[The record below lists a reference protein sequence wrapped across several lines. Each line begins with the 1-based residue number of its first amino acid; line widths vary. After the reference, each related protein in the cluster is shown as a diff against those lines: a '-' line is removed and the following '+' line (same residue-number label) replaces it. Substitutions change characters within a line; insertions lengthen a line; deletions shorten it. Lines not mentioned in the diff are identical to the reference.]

1 MAYLSLSPVSAAVYV
16 LLNVSGLTNL
26 VSTRI
31 YDDVP
36 QKPTFPFVFYELQEN
51 RDLRGFGTVGLPEV
65 QLRVHVFSSTDDY
78 NGMGQAQEIVQK
90 VIELLRDQALTVT
103 GYNHAGRIVYDE
115 TTLLSNEIIAGV
127 KCRELVA
134 SFRIWVEE
142 S

>member
-1 MAYLSLSPVSAAVYV
+1 MAYLSLTPVSAAVLT
-16 LLNVSGLTNL
+16 LLNVSGLTAL
-26 VSTRI
+26 VSSRI

-36 QKPTFPFVFYELQEN
+36 QAPTFPFVLYEAQEN
-51 RDLRGFGTVGLPEV
+51 RDIRGFGTVGFPEV
-65 QLRVHVFSSTDDY
+65 QLRVHAFSSVDDY
-78 NGMGQAQEIVQK
+78 NGMVQVQTIIQK
-90 VIELLRDQALTVT
+90 VVELLRDQALTVT

-115 TTLLSNEIIAGV
+115 TTLLPNEIIAGV